1 MDKIGH
7 IKTRDDGVLEVTF
20 GKYWSV
26 PCLYVHY
33 PYNHNVPYAYS
44 TEWHEYWTYID
55 ELEVY
60 MSNISMI

>member
-7 IKTRDDGVLEVTF
+7 IVTKDDGVLKVTF

-44 TEWHEYWTYID
+44 TEPKTHYRYVD
-55 ELEVY
+55 GLGVY
-60 MSNISMI
+60 MCNVSML